1 MRIKFIGM
9 ILASII
15 GILANPEILAASD
28 SVKISDLDQTNVA
41 ETVVVTAQAAKTEAK
56 TEAKTAPAAPK
67 AGVVE
72 ETTMG
77 VKVAEMA
84 KTPVKAQDQIKFSF
98 GAQKLVASNTT
109 ALDAGN
115 NAAKVDQMIY
125 GHDYTSFGKI
135 TSLKI
140 GDTFSVT
147 VNGVTKN
154 YRVVANPV
162 DGTKGVTVKVVD
174 AKKGIIYHEKLGNFY
189 VSALMKGWTHDLA
202 LLTCYQGGRYI
213 VVADEI

>member
-1 MRIKFIGM
+1 M

-56 TEAKTAPAAPK
+56 TAPAAPK

-77 VKVAEMA
+77 VKVAETA

-98 GAQKLVASNTT
+98 GAQKLVFSDTT

-115 NAAKVDQMIY
+115 DAVKVGKMIY

-147 VNGVTKN
+147 INGVTKN
-154 YRVVANPV
+154 YRVVANPI
-162 DGTKGVTVKVVD
+162 DGTRGVTVKVVD

-189 VSALMKGWTHDLA
+189 MSALTKGWTHDLV

>member
-1 MRIKFIGM
+1 M
-9 ILASII
+9 ILASLI

-28 SVKISDLDQTNVA
+28 SVKISDLDQSNITETVAAKTVA
-41 ETVVVTAQAAKTEAK
+41 ET
-56 TEAKTAPAAPK
+56 APVAPK

-72 ETTMG
+72 KTTEA
-77 VKVAEMA
+77 VKVPA
-84 KTPVKAQDQIKFSF
+84 KVPVKVQNQIKFSF
-98 GAQKLVASNTT
+98 GAQKLVFSDTT

-115 NAAKVDQMIY
+115 DAVKVGKMIY

-135 TSLKI
+135 MSLKI

-147 VNGVTKN
+147 INGATKN
-154 YRVVANPV
+154 YRVVANPI
-162 DGTKGVTVKVVD
+162 DGTRGVTVKVVD

-189 VSALMKGWTHDLA
+189 VSALTKGWTHDLV
-202 LLTCYQGGRYI
+202 LFTCNSGGRYI

>member
-41 ETVVVTAQAAKTEAK
+41 ETVVTTAQAA
-56 TEAKTAPAAPK
+56 APAAPK

-72 ETTMG
+72 KTATEVKTVET
-77 VKVAEMA
+77 V
-84 KTPVKAQDQIKFSF
+84 KTPAKAQDQIKFSF
-98 GAQKLVASNTT
+98 GTQKLVTSNTT

-115 NAAKVDQMIY
+115 NAVKVDWMIY

-135 TSLKI
+135 VSLKI

-154 YRVVANPV
+154 YRVTANPV

-189 VSALMKGWTHDLA
+189 VSALMKGWTHDLV
-202 LLTCYQGGRYI
+202 LLTCNGDGRYI